1 MAQTTVRPY
10 TASEERIGSVVIRFM
25 SRLNKLLYRLSGGRM
40 FGRWPRGGAIG
51 ILGHRGRKSGKAL
64 SSPLVYMPDG
74 DRLVLI
80 ASKGGMS
87 KHPLWYL
94 NLRANPDCEFEIG
107 STKRQYRARTAS
119 PEEKRAYWPRI
130 LAMNPDF
137 DAYQARTTRDIP
149 VVILDPR

>member
-1 MAQTTVRPY
+1 MAQSTARPY
-10 TASEERIGSVVIRFM
+10 SAVEERIGSVVIRWM
-25 SRLNKLLYRLSGGRM
+25 SRLNKILYRLSGGRL
-40 FGRWPRGGAIG
+40 FGTWMRGGAIG
-51 ILGHRGRKSGKAL
+51 ILSHRGRKSGQTF
-64 SSPLVYMPDG
+64 SSPLVYLPDG
-74 DRLVLI
+74 NRLVVI

-107 STKRQYRARTAS
+107 ATKKPYRARTAS
-119 PEEKRAYWPRI
+119 PEEKRTIWPRI

-137 DAYQARTTRDIP
+137 DDYQARTTRDIP